1 MIAHPVVQ
9 IAMHHIVT
17 ECWPLKRT
25 IFPALGT
32 VFRVNVDFY
41 GHLLVSGH
49 LESSIN
55 SCRILPR
62 VKTELQGLFA
72 GLWGNLLNPP

>member
-1 MIAHPVVQ
+1 MVAHTIEQVTMRHVAEHPVTDKS
-9 IAMHHIVT
+9 A
-17 ECWPLKRT
+17 

-32 VFRVNVDFY
+32 VFRVNVDFD

-55 SCRILPR
+55 SCRILPQ
-62 VKTELQGLFA
+62 VKIGLQGLFVA
-72 GLWGNLLNPP
+72 GFGIGAFTL